1 MEFLIKPVHEASYVS
16 QPFLARRYVSQPF
29 LTRRQE
35 VQICQS
41 IFSDK
46 KNSLVARKFQEYISL
61 NQARYVVQLQKN
73 ENKNVSKKTDLFL
86 IRHQPRPLPNDDKN
100 SEDDED
106 VPFKENENEDGR
118 KNNHFVLYSASTKT
132 SAE

>member
-1 MEFLIKPVHEASYVS
+1 
-16 QPFLARRYVSQPF
+16 
-29 LTRRQE
+29 
-35 VQICQS
+35 
-41 IFSDK
+41 
-46 KNSLVARKFQEYISL
+46 
-61 NQARYVVQLQKN
+61 
-73 ENKNVSKKTDLFL
+73 LFL
-86 IRHQPRPLPNDDKN
+86 IRQQPRPLPNDDKN

>member
-1 MEFLIKPVHEASYVS
+1 MIVVLLKKFLTCLKCIKFGILDGNLIKPVHEASYVS

-35 VQICQS
+35 VQTCQS

-61 NQARYVVQLQKN
+61 NQARYVVQLQKM
-73 ENKNVSKKTDLFL
+73 KTKMVARKLIVFL
-86 IRHQPRPLPNDDKN
+86 IR
-100 SEDDED
+100 
-106 VPFKENENEDGR
+106 
-118 KNNHFVLYSASTKT
+118 
-132 SAE
+132 